1 MVAPGGKECARSGVG
16 PYAAVGT
23 DNESTSCPFAINV
36 QAAYL
41 ESGLNGAPGTITAYS
56 PVTDKTYDMSCTGSQ
71 PVLCTGG
78 VAARV
83 VIYGGELHVEHFE

>member
-1 MVAPGGKECARSGVG
+1 VVAPGGKECARSGTG

-41 ESGLNGAPGTITAYS
+41 ESGLDGGPGTVTAYS
-56 PVTDKTYDMSCTGSQ
+56 PVTGKTYDLSCSGSQ

-83 VIYGGELHVEHFE
+83 VIYGGELRVEHSE